1 MAELALALL
10 LAKVCTAE
18 IGLGVH
24 AEQAEQRECR
34 LIWFVLN
41 KRARTT
47 EGLEP
52 LLLVRPVFQCA
63 GQACDTKF
71 FRIVRSFNQFSV
83 VNAVPKPDKPWPWL
97 RSDLLWR
104 RRIGAALLWL
114 DQRLKRPRDIPNLCR
129 KATRFGRRLPDHA
142 KRASCGATVLTFWT
156 VR

>member
-1 MAELALALL
+1 VAELTLALL

-24 AEQAEQRECR
+24 SEPAEQRECR

-41 KRARTT
+41 KHARTT
-47 EGLEP
+47 EDLET
-52 LLLVRPVFQCA
+52 LLLSRPVFQCSR
-63 GQACDTKF
+63 QSCDTKF
-71 FRIVRSFNQFSV
+71 FQIVRSFNHFSV
-83 VNAVPKPDKPWPWL
+83 VNAVPQQNKPWPWL

-104 RRIGAALLWL
+104 RRIGEALLWL
-114 DQRLKRPRDIPNLCR
+114 DQRLKRHLDIPKLCR

-142 KRASCGATVLTFWT
+142 KRTSCGATVLTFWT